1 MDLYEELVLKNLESI
16 LEACKCEDE
25 DDSEEDDEDDS
36 EDDDD
41 LKESDDSDD
50 DDDDDSEDDEDD
62 SEEDDEDLKEAFD
75 FTKIKV
81 GSKFIKPSES
91 QIEALENLFS
101 DISQSERKDLWKE
114 LTKDEASFRRI
125 AKYAETIS

>member
-25 DDSEEDDEDDS
+25 DDSEEDDEDDEDDS

-41 LKESDDSDD
+41 LKESDDDD
-50 DDDDDSEDDEDD
+50 DDDDD
-62 SEEDDEDLKEAFD
+62 DLKEAFD

-101 DISQSERKDLWKE
+101 DVSQSERKDLWKE